1 MCCRLQ
7 LVAMCLCK
15 NMWKQL
21 PYSWAAKQQ
30 CLCGAQSAS
39 VMNWNQDN
47 VKTKRNCFYAYEKH
61 GIEFPSSKGSSSSK
75 TNETISATA
84 LAADLILCLIL
95 SHLLLILFA
104 LSHLERKMIWTE
116 INEFFPINCLNAFY
130 VHFDCNN
137 TTTHLAKEYK
147 ICTFS

>member
-1 MCCRLQ
+1 
-7 LVAMCLCK
+7 MCLRQ

-21 PYSWAAKQQ
+21 PYSWAVKQQ

-47 VKTKRNCFYAYEKH
+47 VKTKRDCFYAYKNH
-61 GIEFPSSKGSSSSK
+61 GTEFPSSISK
-75 TNETISATA
+75 TNKTISATA
-84 LAADLILCLIL
+84 LAADLILYLIL
-95 SHLLLILFA
+95 SHSLLVLFT

-116 INEFFPINCLNAFY
+116 INEFFPHNCSNAFY
-130 VHFDCNN
+130 EHFDCNN

-147 ICTFS
+147 IFTFP